1 MYIKNKI
8 NCKIFFSF
16 ILLSIALSS
25 SAVKDLTFPGYHR
38 IYYPFN
44 TEGYNSLSPGIIVS
58 GIPEIRNTKVKTD
71 YGNKYSVDIKL
82 NNTIIIHKNGQRV
95 YSIN

>member
-8 NCKIFFSF
+8 KYKIFFSF
-16 ILLSIALSS
+16 IILSIILPST
-25 SAVKDLTFPGYHR
+25 AVKDLTFPGYHR

-44 TEGYNSLSPGIIVS
+44 TEAYNSLSPGIIVS
-58 GIPEIRNTKVKTD
+58 GIPEKRNTKVKTD
-71 YGNKYSVDIKL
+71 YGNKYSIDVKL

-95 YSIN
+95 YSTN